1 MGVQAH
7 VVLHGYQVEV
17 AHVNITC
24 MSVKGCAQRQV
35 SQHAFFPGRHC
46 LQATENLN
54 GTKSARL
61 IAFNTTAHHC
71 CFCLRRFVWSQETTQ
86 MMKPSATT
94 ATAPAAAAGA
104 APAADATA

>member
-35 SQHAFFPGRHC
+35 SQHAFFSG
-46 LQATENLN
+46 QAL
-54 GTKSARL
+54 
-61 IAFNTTAHHC
+61 
-71 CFCLRRFVWSQETTQ
+71 
-86 MMKPSATT
+86 
-94 ATAPAAAAGA
+94 PAGN
-104 APAADATA
+104 